1 MRPSVR
7 GYETFLRRLADY
19 ERFEPLPRSRGP
31 EKLDAVRR
39 LAAEL
44 GHPERTGRVVH
55 IAGTN
60 GKGMTA
66 AMIARLLHAA
76 GEPTGLYTSP
86 HVLDVRERIGL
97 DGAPIAPAPFA
108 EAGHAVLDV
117 ADRLRASLHFS
128 YFDLL
133 TLMAW
138 VAFRRAGLRWIVL
151 ETGLG
156 GRSDATNIGPK
167 ELCVLTRIGMD
178 HMHVLGDTLQAIAA
192 QKLGIVPPGVTAVLA
207 AQEPALEPWLLE
219 RLAAQ
224 GSPVRHAA
232 EVQLAWPGAD
242 AAPTADAGMA
252 ADAVPTAEPAADAVS
267 PADAV
272 RVRWGGAGAEDVPL
286 PGAGA
291 RLTAPRLACAATA
304 LVAAEVLLG
313 PAQGPARA
321 ARLRTAL
328 ATDLPGRLELRHGQA
343 VRGLPGPP
351 LATVVLDG
359 GHNAEALEAL
369 GIQLRR
375 WRIGGYTLILSL
387 QRDKLVDAVRA
398 PLAALLAAAHR
409 VVTLAPQTV
418 RAPEPA
424 ELAAFLAAL
433 RPGAAP
439 AIETVPDAA
448 AALAVAAR
456 EPARPVVATGSFWML
471 GDVMRLLA
479 DAPAPSPPAQCGPTP
494 AGTARP

>member
-7 GYETFLRRLADY
+7 GYETFLQRLAGY

-108 EAGHAVLDV
+108 EAGHAVLDI
-117 ADRLRASLHFS
+117 ADRLRAALHFS

-138 VAFRRAGLRWIVL
+138 VAFRRAGMRWIVL

-192 QKLGIVPPGVTAVLA
+192 QKLGIVPAGGSVVLA

-232 EVQLAWPGAD
+232 EVQLAWP
-242 AAPTADAGMA
+242 AA
-252 ADAVPTAEPAADAVS
+252 AEPA
-267 PADAV
+267 ADAV

-286 PGAGA
+286 PGAEA

-313 PAQGPARA
+313 PAQGPARSE
-321 ARLRTAL
+321 RLRTAL

-369 GIQLRR
+369 GAQLRR
-375 WRIGGYTLILSL
+375 WGIGGYTLILSL

-398 PLAALLAAAHR
+398 PLAGLLAAAQR
-409 VVTLAPQTV
+409 VVTLAPQTA
-418 RAPEPA
+418 RAPQPA

-448 AALAVAAR
+448 AALAVAAA

-479 DAPAPSPPAQCGPTP
+479 DAPAPSPPALCGPTP

>member
-1 MRPSVR
+1 
-7 GYETFLRRLADY
+7 
-19 ERFEPLPRSRGP
+19 
-31 EKLDAVRR
+31 
-39 LAAEL
+39 
-44 GHPERTGRVVH
+44 
-55 IAGTN
+55 
-60 GKGMTA
+60 
-66 AMIARLLHAA
+66 
-76 GEPTGLYTSP
+76 
-86 HVLDVRERIGL
+86 
-97 DGAPIAPAPFA
+97 
-108 EAGHAVLDV
+108 
-117 ADRLRASLHFS
+117 
-128 YFDLL
+128 
-133 TLMAW
+133 
-138 VAFRRAGLRWIVL
+138 
-151 ETGLG
+151 
-156 GRSDATNIGPK
+156 
-167 ELCVLTRIGMD
+167 MD

-192 QKLGIVPPGVTAVLA
+192 QKLGIVPAGVSVVLA

-242 AAPTADAGMA
+242 AGT
-252 ADAVPTAEPAADAVS
+252 AADAVS

-448 AALAVAAR
+448 AALAVAAA
-456 EPARPVVATGSFWML
+456 EPGRPVVATGSFWML

-479 DAPAPSPPAQCGPTP
+479 DAPAPSPPALCGPTP